1 MQTLDVISVNIW
13 QIVISLA
20 NLLIL
25 FLVLKKFLYK
35 PVRDTLEKRQR
46 EVDEVYSLANEV
58 LENAN
63 SEREAYEK
71 KLLGAD
77 EECDALIR
85 TAQQNARQ
93 RSSAIVSE
101 AEEKAAG
108 IMRRAENEIE
118 LAKGEAEASM
128 KKEIAEL
135 SVQLAEKLL
144 EREINAADHR
154 ELIDSFISDIG
165 ADAGSEGNGEGNVG
179 NRQ

>member
-25 FLVLKKFLYK
+25 FLILKKFLYK
-35 PVRDTLEKRQR
+35 PVRETLAKRQQD
-46 EVDEVYSLANEV
+46 VDEVYSLAQEV
-58 LENAN
+58 LDQAN
-63 SEREAYEK
+63 SDRETYEK

-77 EECDALIR
+77 EECDELIR
-85 TAQQNARQ
+85 EAQQSARL
-93 RSSAIVSE
+93 RSSSIISE

-128 KKEIAEL
+128 KNEIASL

-144 EREINAADHR
+144 EREINADDHR
-154 ELIDSFISDIG
+154 ELIDSFISEI
-165 ADAGSEGNGEGNVG
+165 GSEGNGDGNVG
-179 NRQ
+179 NRL

>member
-13 QIVISLA
+13 QIIISLA

-35 PVRDTLEKRQR
+35 PVRETLDKRQR
-46 EVDEVYSLANEV
+46 EVDEVYSLAKAA
-58 LENAN
+58 LDDAN
-63 SEREAYEK
+63 TEREAYEQ

-77 EECDALIR
+77 AECSELIQA
-85 TAQQNARQ
+85 AQQSARQ
-93 RSSAIVSE
+93 RGSSIIAE
-101 AEEKAAG
+101 AEEKAEG

-128 KKEIAEL
+128 KKEIATL

-144 EREINAADHR
+144 EREINAEDHR

-165 ADAGSEGNGEGNVG
+165 AEGSGEGDVG
-179 NRQ
+179 NRH

>member
-25 FLVLKKFLYK
+25 FLILKKFLYK
-35 PVRDTLEKRQR
+35 PVRETLAKRQQD
-46 EVDEVYSLANEV
+46 VDEVYSLAQEV
-58 LENAN
+58 LDQAN
-63 SEREAYEK
+63 SDRETYEK

-77 EECDALIR
+77 EECDELIR
-85 TAQQNARQ
+85 EAQQSARL
-93 RSSAIVSE
+93 RSSSIISE

-128 KKEIAEL
+128 KNEIASL

-144 EREINAADHR
+144 EREINADDHR

-165 ADAGSEGNGEGNVG
+165 SEGNGDGNVG
-179 NRQ
+179 NRL

>member
-25 FLVLKKFLYK
+25 FLILKRFLYK
-35 PVRDTLEKRQR
+35 PVRNALNKRQQ
-46 EVDEVYSLANEV
+46 EVDEVYSLAQEV
-58 LENAN
+58 LDQAN
-63 SEREAYEK
+63 TDREAYEN

-77 EECDALIR
+77 LECDELIR
-85 TAQQNARQ
+85 EAQQSARQ
-93 RSSAIVSE
+93 RSSSIISE

-118 LAKGEAEASM
+118 LAKGEAESTM

-135 SVQLAEKLL
+135 SVRLAEKLL
-144 EREINAADHR
+144 EREINANDHR

-165 ADAGSEGNGEGNVG
+165 SEGNGDGDVG

>member
-35 PVRDTLEKRQR
+35 PVRDTLDRRQR
-46 EVDEVYSLANEV
+46 EVDEVYSLAQEV
-58 LENAN
+58 LDQAN
-63 SEREAYEK
+63 TDRQAYEQ
-71 KLLGAD
+71 KLLGAG
-77 EECDALIR
+77 EECDELIR
-85 TAQQNARQ
+85 EAQQSARQ
-93 RSSAIVSE
+93 RSSSIISE

-118 LAKGEAEASM
+118 LAKSEAESTM

-135 SVQLAEKLL
+135 SVRLAEKLL
-144 EREINAADHR
+144 EREINAADHE

-165 ADAGSEGNGEGNVG
+165 SEGNGGGNVG
-179 NRQ
+179 NRH

>member
-25 FLVLKKFLYK
+25 FLILKKFLYK
-35 PVRDTLEKRQR
+35 PVRETLAKRQQD
-46 EVDEVYSLANEV
+46 VDEVYSLAQEV
-58 LENAN
+58 LDQAN
-63 SEREAYEK
+63 SDRETYEK

-77 EECDALIR
+77 EECDELIR
-85 TAQQNARQ
+85 EAQQSARL
-93 RSSAIVSE
+93 RSSSIISE
-101 AEEKAAG
+101 AEERAAG

-128 KKEIAEL
+128 KNEIASL

-144 EREINAADHR
+144 EREINADDHR

-165 ADAGSEGNGEGNVG
+165 SEGNGDGNVG
-179 NRQ
+179 NRL

>member
-35 PVRDTLEKRQR
+35 PVRDTLDKRQQ
-46 EVDEVYSLANEV
+46 EVDEVYSLAQEV
-58 LENAN
+58 LDRAN
-63 SEREAYEK
+63 TDREAYEK

-77 EECDALIR
+77 EECDELIR
-85 TAQQNARQ
+85 EAQQSARQ
-93 RSSAIVSE
+93 RSTSIISE

-118 LAKGEAEASM
+118 LAKSEAESTM

-135 SVQLAEKLL
+135 SVRLAEKLL
-144 EREINAADHR
+144 EREINAADHE

-165 ADAGSEGNGEGNVG
+165 AEGNGDGDVG
-179 NRQ
+179 NRH